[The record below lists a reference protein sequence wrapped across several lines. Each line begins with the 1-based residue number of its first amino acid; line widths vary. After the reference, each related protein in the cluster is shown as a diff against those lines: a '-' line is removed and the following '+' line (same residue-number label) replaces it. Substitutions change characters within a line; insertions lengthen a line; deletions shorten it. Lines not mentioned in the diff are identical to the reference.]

1 MPDELDDLIGG
12 RLRAAVPRENN
23 SQGALA
29 AARPAMSRARR
40 VRQIQTTVAS
50 VAILAGLG
58 AVGLVAL
65 NSSDGD
71 RRTIIADA
79 PEQSTTTA
87 STTSGVTTTSTP
99 TTVTPATSTPS
110 EPQGTSAPT
119 TVPGS
124 TETTNPPT
132 TQTSSTSAPTTTRS
146 GELGP
151 GSHII
156 DSDCGSITVDIVD
169 TAVALLDV
177 RPLPGFDP
185 EIDDESAEKVKV
197 EFEGGAGHCELKV
210 EGEDDGVFF
219 SVSNESAHD

>member
-50 VAILAGLG
+50 LAILASLG
-58 AVGLVAL
+58 VVGLVTL
-65 NSSDGD
+65 NSGDGD
-71 RRTIIADA
+71 GRTIIADA
-79 PEQSTTTA
+79 PEQSTTSA

-99 TTVTPATSTPS
+99 TTAVPATSTPS
-110 EPQGTSAPT
+110 EPQGTTGPT
-119 TVPGS
+119 TVPAS
-124 TETTNPPT
+124 TDATNPPT
-132 TQTSSTSAPTTTRS
+132 IQTSAPTTTRS

-156 DSDCGSITVDIVD
+156 DSNCGSITVDIVD
-169 TAVALLDV
+169 NTVELLDV
-177 RPLPGFDP
+177 RPLPGFGP
-185 EIDDESAEKVKV
+185 EIDDESAEKVRV
-197 EFEGGAGHCELKV
+197 EFEGAAGHCELRV
-210 EGEDDGVFF
+210 EREDDGFFF